1 MNSALYKN
9 LSMKVYEYNGALV
22 RTQELGGLAWGRVVP
37 INLSNLAA
45 SVYMLRFSAND
56 GTKTV
61 EKSFKVVI
69 AGH

>member
-1 MNSALYKN
+1 
-9 LSMKVYEYNGALV
+9 VYEYNGALV
-22 RTQELGGLAWGRVVP
+22 RTQELTGLSYNQIIP

-45 SVYMLRFSAND
+45 SVYLLRFIAND
-56 GTKTV
+56 GTKTI